1 MRSLLHSRG
10 NASFPESVLSLEA
23 LFDNTGSIA
32 SRLRLPLEATQLAV
46 HEIRQPA
53 FIGHIL
59 RRMRRRNSANSVEA
73 GYRRH
78 GLQNASCQR
87 INAFTAATLTQVGQ
101 RLAILTTIT

>member
-1 MRSLLHSRG
+1 M
-10 NASFPESVLSLEA
+10 
-23 LFDNTGSIA
+23 
-32 SRLRLPLEATQLAV
+32 EATELAV
-46 HEIRQPA
+46 HEIRRPA
-53 FIGHIL
+53 FVGHIL
-59 RRMRRRNSANSVEA
+59 RRMGQEMRELVEA